1 MPTRVPERDF
11 CDAFH
16 PEYVQLVPLATN
28 DGAGG
33 GAGRGEK
40 RKGERV
46 YICQDG
52 SRLCQY
58 IHWSQYILS
67 ISSYLFFYGF
77 QEALTQVDT
86 SSNDLDEWKLYCKLS
101 LLLLV
106 LICRVLACHLCF
118 WALSLCHVTTL
129 NPTVRSNN
137 MPFFYCCKMAF
148 CLPSVFKLSSFFF
161 SFSFLFLDSF
171 FLRDLWLVV
180 GNSVL

>member
-1 MPTRVPERDF
+1 MTLLFAKINRIFSGNSTPTQAPPLFSTHCTENEPNRDLNADARARARLLRCVPPRVRT
-11 CDAFH
+11 
-16 PEYVQLVPLATN
+16 VSATCN
-28 DGAGG
+28 KRRGG
-33 GAGRGEK
+33 GGR
-40 RKGERV
+40 GERV

-137 MPFFYCCKMAF
+137 MPF
-148 CLPSVFKLSSFFF
+148 LL
-161 SFSFLFLDSF
+161 L
-171 FLRDLWLVV
+171 
-180 GNSVL
+180 

>member
-33 GAGRGEK
+33 AGEGGE
-40 RKGERV
+40 REGERV

-77 QEALTQVDT
+77 QEALTQADT
-86 SSNDLDEWKLYCKLS
+86 STNDLDEWKLYCKLS

-106 LICRVLACHLCF
+106 LICRVLVCHLCF
-118 WALSLCHVTTL
+118 WALSLCHVTT
-129 NPTVRSNN
+129 
-137 MPFFYCCKMAF
+137 
-148 CLPSVFKLSSFFF
+148 FKLNSQIQQHAFFIAVKWPSAYHLFLKFLFFF

-171 FLRDLWLVV
+171 FLRDLWLMV